1 MARKKYTLVKIA
13 IPEDKTGWKYNTD
26 MKMWNMVRDG
36 KGHVAFSIDTK
47 CLAENY
53 IQYNFNRIGTR
64 VFPK

>member
-13 IPEDKTGWKYNTD
+13 VPEDKNGWKYNAD
-26 MKMWNMVRDG
+26 MRMWNMVRDG
-36 KGHVAFSIDTK
+36 SGHVAFSIDTR

-64 VFPK
+64 IFPK